1 MKNKIS
7 SLLPFLVAIA
17 TGALAPSAVTFAA
30 GHPSTKPASHQKAVT
45 AKAAPRKKAAAA
57 VNALPPL
64 AADSALAANPPALPA
79 KAWLLMDF
87 DSGQVLASANADEAL
102 PPASLTKMM
111 TSYLV
116 EQAIRSGKLKPTDLV
131 SVSENA
137 WCRGSSTESC
147 MYLPLNSQ
155 ATVID
160 ILRGIIIQSGNDA
173 SKAIAEH
180 MAGSEAGFAKL
191 MNAQA
196 QRLGMTHTNFVNP
209 TGLPDPAHKS
219 SARDLAILARAIIRD
234 SADYYPL
241 YAERDFKYNGIK
253 QGNRN
258 ALLYTDPTVDGLKTG
273 HTEEAG
279 YCLVTSSK
287 RNDMRLI
294 TVILNTNSAQARAD
308 QSRTLLGW
316 GFGSFEKATPIQP
329 GAVVTSAKVS
339 FGKADTAPAV
349 LGAPWMLTVPRG
361 QQVQTTVELTPG
373 LEAPL
378 TKGAV
383 IGKVIATSN
392 GKPVGETPLVAQAE
406 VERAGLLLRGWQ
418 HVTKLFGK

>member
-1 MKNKIS
+1 MQTKKIS
-7 SLLPFLVAIA
+7 ILPVIFAIA
-17 TGALAPSAVTFAA
+17 VGSLI
-30 GHPSTKPASHQKAVT
+30 PASSSFARVHHAT
-45 AKAAPRKKAAAA
+45 KAAPSKKAAAA
-57 VNALPPL
+57 ATKALPPL
-64 AADSALAANPPALPA
+64 AAQSALAGSPPALPA

-87 DSGQVLASANADEAL
+87 DSGEVLAAANVDEPL

-111 TSYLV
+111 TTYIV
-116 EQAIRSGKLKPTDLV
+116 EQALRSGKLKQTDLV
-131 SVSENA
+131 SVSQNA

-180 MAGSEAGFAKL
+180 MAGSEEGFAKL
-191 MNAQA
+191 MNAEA
-196 QRLGMTHTNFVNP
+196 QRLGMTHTHFVNA
-209 TGLPDPAHKS
+209 TGLPDPQHKA
-219 SARDLAILARAIIRD
+219 SARDLAVLARTIIRD
-234 SADYYPL
+234 SVDYYPI
-241 YAERDFKYNGIK
+241 YAEREFKYNGIK

-294 TVILNTNSAQARAD
+294 TVILNTHRAQARAD
-308 QSRTLLGW
+308 ETRTLLGW
-316 GFGSFEKATPIQP
+316 GFSSFEKVSPIQP
-329 GAVVTSAKVS
+329 NTVVTTAKVS
-339 FGKADTAPAV
+339 FGKEDTVTAG

-361 QQVQTTVELTPG
+361 QQVQTAVEITPG
-373 LEAPL
+373 LEAPVA
-378 TKGAV
+378 KGTV
-383 IGKVIATSN
+383 VGKVVATAN
-392 GKPVGETPLVAQAE
+392 GKPVGEAPLVAQAE
-406 VERAGLLLRGWQ
+406 VDRAGFLLRGWQ
-418 HVTKLFGK
+418 HIAKLFGK